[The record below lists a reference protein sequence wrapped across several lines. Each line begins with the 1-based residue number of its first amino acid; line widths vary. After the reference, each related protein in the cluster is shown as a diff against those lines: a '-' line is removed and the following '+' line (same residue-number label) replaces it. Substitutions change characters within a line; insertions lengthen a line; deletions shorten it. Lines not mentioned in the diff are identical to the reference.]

1 MCFIRTEVGTRKGGG
16 ADEEKNS
23 FPHQDVDWCAAE
35 ADLKPGPRGID
46 ADTSQCLDTGSISPA
61 PALNNSTGHSDALHL
76 LCLSLCLC
84 CSTCDV
90 FHILHRWSAAVI
102 TELQRVW
109 SQAVRQVTLHTDP
122 DDRERESAA
131 LGLLG
136 WKIIVM
142 TDQRRM

>member
-1 MCFIRTEVGTRKGGG
+1 MRIVWGKCASFEQRWEQGKEEEQMKRRIRFLTRMST
-16 ADEEKNS
+16 DVQLRPIWSQIHEES
-23 FPHQDVDWCAAE
+23 MRTPLTAGIQAVFPPHQLWTTAQFIQTHC
-35 ADLKPGPRGID
+35 
-46 ADTSQCLDTGSISPA
+46 S
-61 PALNNSTGHSDALHL
+61 L

-122 DDRERESAA
+122 DDRERERA
-131 LGLLG
+131 
-136 WKIIVM
+136 
-142 TDQRRM
+142 QH